1 MLSFCTADQNP
12 LTQSQDITLRIKAGD
27 KQAFEEV
34 FRRCYEEMCGYASRY
49 LEDEDEAEEIVQEVF
64 FNYWNKKETLDI
76 VESLEGYLF
85 RSVRNAC
92 LNHLKH
98 MQVRTKFVQQA
109 SLNEEENSFS
119 NSIEVLELQERIE
132 SCICRLPPER
142 KKIFKLSREEGLKYR
157 EIAAQLG
164 LSIKTVETQM
174 GKALKFLRE
183 NLTEYLPVLLLIFLL
198 QLVYEL
204 THYF

>member
-1 MLSFCTADQNP
+1 M
-12 LTQSQDITLRIKAGD
+12 TQPQDIALRIKTGD
-27 KQAFEEV
+27 EQAFEQV
-34 FRRCYEEMCGYASRY
+34 FRSNYAGMCGFAGKYI
-49 LEDEDEAEEIVQEVF
+49 DDKDEAEEVVQEVF
-64 FNYWNKKETLDI
+64 FNYWSKKETLDI
-76 VESLEGYLF
+76 IGALEAYLY

-98 MQVRTKFVQQA
+98 MQVRTKFVEQA
-109 SLNEEENSFS
+109 SLQEEECSFS
-119 NSIEVLELQERIE
+119 NSIEVLELQVKIE
-132 SCICRLPPER
+132 DSIDQLPSER

-157 EIAAQLG
+157 EIADQLG
-164 LSIKTVETQM
+164 LSVKTVETQM

-204 THYF
+204 VHYI

>member
-1 MLSFCTADQNP
+1 M
-12 LTQSQDITLRIKAGD
+12 TQPQDIVLKIKTGD
-27 KQAFEEV
+27 EQAFEQV
-34 FRRCYEEMCGYASRY
+34 FRSNYAGMCGFAGKYI
-49 LEDEDEAEEIVQEVF
+49 DDKDEAEEVVQEVF
-64 FNYWNKKETLDI
+64 FNYWSKKETLDI
-76 VESLEGYLF
+76 IGALEAYLY

-98 MQVRTKFVQQA
+98 MQVRAKFVEQA
-109 SLNEEENSFS
+109 SLQEEESSFS
-119 NSIEVLELQERIE
+119 NSIEVLELQGKIE
-132 SCICRLPPER
+132 DSIDQLPSER

-157 EIAAQLG
+157 EIADQLG
-164 LSIKTVETQM
+164 LSVKTVETQM

-204 THYF
+204 VHYI

>member
-1 MLSFCTADQNP
+1 M
-12 LTQSQDITLRIKAGD
+12 TQPQDIALRIKTGD
-27 KQAFEEV
+27 EQAFEQV
-34 FRRCYEEMCGYASRY
+34 FRSNYAGMCGFAGKYI
-49 LEDEDEAEEIVQEVF
+49 DDKDEAEEVVQEVF
-64 FNYWNKKETLDI
+64 FNYWSKKETLDI
-76 VESLEGYLF
+76 IGALEAYLY

-98 MQVRTKFVQQA
+98 MQVRTKFVEQA
-109 SLNEEENSFS
+109 SLQEEESSFS
-119 NSIEVLELQERIE
+119 NSIEVLELQVKIE
-132 SCICRLPPER
+132 DSIDQLPSER

-157 EIAAQLG
+157 EIADQLG
-164 LSIKTVETQM
+164 LSVKTVETQM

-204 THYF
+204 VHYI

>member
-1 MLSFCTADQNP
+1 
-12 LTQSQDITLRIKAGD
+12 
-27 KQAFEEV
+27 
-34 FRRCYEEMCGYASRY
+34 MCGFAGKYI
-49 LEDEDEAEEIVQEVF
+49 DDKDEAEEVVQEVF
-64 FNYWNKKETLDI
+64 FNYWSKKETLDI
-76 VESLEGYLF
+76 IGALEAYLY

-98 MQVRTKFVQQA
+98 MQVRTKFVEQA
-109 SLNEEENSFS
+109 SLQEEECSFS
-119 NSIEVLELQERIE
+119 NSIEVLELQVKIE
-132 SCICRLPPER
+132 DSIDQLPSER

-157 EIAAQLG
+157 EIADQLG
-164 LSIKTVETQM
+164 LSVKTVETQM

-204 THYF
+204 VHYI